1 MRSRLRLFAL
11 VGVIATAVDFFV
23 FRMLAD
29 RGLVRAD
36 ILGLALAALL
46 AYVGNRFLTFR
57 AEKAARWVR
66 QPSLFALTA
75 AIAGLVDIGT
85 VIIGN
90 ALDFN
95 LDFVKVIAI
104 ALAAAVRWTAYRL
117 ILFKVVRREMGER
130 RRRPPVDAPHR
141 LTVVVPAYNEGERIA
156 QTVGELLATIEPVLG
171 REDVEILVVDDGS
184 SDNTVELARAAGA
197 TVLAQPKNRGK
208 GAAVRAGV
216 IAATGRSVVFTDA
229 DLAYPPD
236 TVLQVL
242 YELEM
247 GWDVVAGSRRHEETT
262 TLVKARRVRELG
274 GRMVNWL
281 THLVLLGHFRD
292 TQCGLK
298 GFRGDIGRV
307 IFERCQ
313 IDGFAFDV
321 EIFLISEQDRL
332 SLSEVPV
339 AVENRQASS
348 VRLIGDTLKLLQDLL
363 IVRRAAGKGF
373 YMPNPQQLAIL
384 TERVDEAEPSTEP
397 SSPQEN

>member
-23 FRMLAD
+23 FRSLAS

-36 ILGLALAALL
+36 ILALALAALF

-57 AEKAARWVR
+57 DAKGARWVR

-75 AIAGLVDIGT
+75 GFAGIIDVAT
-85 VIIGN
+85 VVAGN
-90 ALDFN
+90 ALGFG
-95 LDFVKVIAI
+95 LDLVKVVAI
-104 ALAAAVRWTAYRL
+104 ALAAVVRWTAYRL
-117 ILFKVVRREMGER
+117 ILFRVVRREMGER
-130 RRRPPVDAPHR
+130 RQRPPVDAPHR
-141 LTVVVPAYNEGERIA
+141 LSVVVPAYNEGERIG
-156 QTVGELLATIEPVLG
+156 QTVAELRAAIEPVVG
-171 REDVEILVVDDGS
+171 RDDLEILVVDDGS
-184 SDNTVELARAAGA
+184 SDNTVELATKAGA
-197 TVLAQPKNRGK
+197 TVFAQPQNRGK

-229 DLAYPPD
+229 DLAYPPV

-242 YELEM
+242 EELEK

-274 GRMVNWL
+274 GRLVNWL

-292 TQCGLK
+292 TQCGIK
-298 GFRGDIGRV
+298 GFRGDIGRL
-307 IFERCQ
+307 IFERCK

-332 SLSEVPV
+332 SLTEVPV

-348 VRLIGDTLKLLQDLL
+348 VRLVGDTLKLLQDLL
-363 IVRRAAGKGF
+363 IVRRAAGKGL
-373 YMPNPQQLAIL
+373 YKPNPQQLAIL
-384 TERVDEAEPSTEP
+384 NERVDEADPSTRP
-397 SSPQEN
+397 SGSQEN